1 MAIDPK
7 AVQSAEIK
15 VLKPKAQGL
24 KPNIGDVVTLQKLKQ
39 QAAKEKLDAVSKGVE
54 EDAESAAYTLWY
66 KDPEQKKTLKWYS
79 ANSLEELVKKVNK
92 GNTGEDYDLPVVDED
107 RVFNSVKELLDY
119 CSHSDFF
126 IKGPD
131 GELASGYQVKPGD
144 WDEDAEEEKHNWK
157 TCSCEKCKRARYIAD
172 HVDKDEWP
180 DNMKES
186 TNIANFL
193 KAISQK
199 NYAQAD
205 KYLQGTVESK
215 LRASINRAIQNS
227 K

>member
-1 MAIDPK
+1 MADLRQTIR
-7 AVQSAEIK
+7 AREQE
-15 VLKPKAQGL
+15 L
-24 KPNIGDVVTLQKLKQ
+24 TKLKIQ
-39 QAAKEKLDAVSKGVE
+39 SNQDKLKKLQSSNLPVE
-54 EDAESAAYTLWY
+54 DEES
-66 KDPEQKKTLKWYS
+66 KTLDIGT
-79 ANSLEELVKKVNK
+79 E
-92 GNTGEDYDLPVVDED
+92 VVM
-107 RVFNSVKELLDY
+107 
-119 CSHSDFF
+119 
-126 IKGPD
+126 
-131 GELASGYQVKPGD
+131 VKPPGETRPNYPGKD
-144 WDEDAEEEKHNWK
+144 REGQKGKIVNIDTGNISGLGSKTTYHIRLNDGTPKGKLITSVQPDDFKPVNSGEDAEEKKHNWK
-157 TCSCEKCKRARYIAD
+157 TSSCEKCKRARYIAD

-215 LRASINRAIQNS
+215 LKASINRAIQNL